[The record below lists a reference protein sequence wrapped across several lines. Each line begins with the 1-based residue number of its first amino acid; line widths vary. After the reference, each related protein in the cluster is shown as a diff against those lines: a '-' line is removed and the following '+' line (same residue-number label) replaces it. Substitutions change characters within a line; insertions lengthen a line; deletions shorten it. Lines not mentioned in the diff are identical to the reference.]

1 MQFPFRLKQCLSYE
15 SVELMEERKQDKYP
29 RCILNCKTFF
39 AILLDTQSPQPLP
52 PLLLGLILLTFIPA
66 PFETKKSPS
75 SPNHEI
81 CPHHRRLHPL
91 HFGLRFCTA
100 RPISTRDGYPAV
112 QTTSPRSPL
121 VRRVAWSRPFSD
133 LLSLPAPE
141 DALSAFPMPSLLRAV
156 AHWNCSLRTGTPLPG
171 IPGIPGLSSM
181 FIKEHF

>member
-1 MQFPFRLKQCLSYE
+1 MQFPFILKQCLSYE

-39 AILLDTQSPQPLP
+39 TILLDTQSPQPLP

-100 RPISTRDGYPAV
+100 TPISTRDGYPAV
-112 QTTSPRSPL
+112 DRRRGQVQIPRHLLWSKQH
-121 VRRVAWSRPFSD
+121 RRG
-133 LLSLPAPE
+133 LL
-141 DALSAFPMPSLLRAV
+141 
-156 AHWNCSLRTGTPLPG
+156 
-171 IPGIPGLSSM
+171 
-181 FIKEHF
+181 